1 VNRSVPPLKLGLGI
15 FSLQSVPRHPDHHAR
30 IYRNLIDDAQLA
42 ESLGFESL
50 WLSEHHFWFDG
61 YCPADLAVAGS
72 VLSRTSKLRVG
83 TAVLLLPLHSA
94 AKVADDARTLSRL
107 SDGRIALG
115 VGLGY
120 RDEEFDGF
128 GLLRKERGKSMD
140 RLLPRL
146 VELCAEVG
154 VPPIQVSVAAASSV
168 AADRAGRLGLPVF
181 ADSTMTAD
189 ELTEMMARY
198 SAAAG
203 RAGVAEATDHIL
215 QRDVFVSED
224 PERDWDLL
232 FPELRYMR
240 RQYGGWSLPQA
251 SGESDQDH
259 VRRLESDIE
268 AKLRN
273 LIFGRPEEVAA
284 QLEKFHALGFELIV
298 CRSQYGNVPR
308 DLFHRAVTSLG
319 RVREMVAR

>member
-1 VNRSVPPLKLGLGI
+1 MSSPAPPLKLGLGV
-15 FSLQSVPRHPDHHAR
+15 FSLQSVPRHPDNHVR
-30 IYRNLIDDAQLA
+30 IYRNLVDDAQLA
-42 ESLGFESL
+42 ESLGFDSL

-61 YCPADLAVAGS
+61 YCPADLAAAGS
-72 VLSRTSKLRVG
+72 VLARTERLRVG

-94 AKVADDARTLSRL
+94 AKVADDARTLSRM
-107 SDGRIALG
+107 SGGRIALG

-120 RDEEFDGF
+120 RDDEFDGF
-128 GLLRKERGKSMD
+128 GLQRKDRGRTMD
-140 RLLPRL
+140 RLLPQL
-146 VELCAEVG
+146 VELCNQDG
-154 VPPIQVSVAAASSV
+154 VPPIHVSVAAASSV

-181 ADSTMTAD
+181 ADSTMTAG
-189 ELTEMMARY
+189 ELSEMMARY
-198 SAAAG
+198 SAAAAK
-203 RAGVAEATDHIL
+203 AGVAEARDHIL

-240 RQYGGWSLPQA
+240 RQYGGWSLAQA
-251 SGESDQDH
+251 AGESDQEH
-259 VRRLESDIE
+259 VLRLESDIE

-273 LIFGRPEEVAA
+273 LIFGRPEHVAA
-284 QLEKFHALGFELIV
+284 ELGKFHALGFELIV

-319 RVREMVAR
+319 RVREMVLP

>member
-1 VNRSVPPLKLGLGI
+1 MSSPQPRLKLGLGI
-15 FSLQSVPRHPDHHAR
+15 FSLQSVPRHPDHHVR
-30 IYRNLIDDAQLA
+30 IYRNLIDDAQMA
-42 ESLGFESL
+42 ESLGFDSL

-72 VLSRTSKLRVG
+72 VLARTKTLRVG

-94 AKVADDARTLSRL
+94 AKVADDARTMSRL
-107 SDGRIALG
+107 SGGRMALG

-128 GLLRKERGKSMD
+128 GLQRKERGRSMD

-146 VELCAEVG
+146 VELCAQKG
-154 VPPIQVSVAAASSV
+154 APPVHISVAAASSV

-189 ELTEMMARY
+189 ELNEMMARY
-198 SAAAG
+198 SAAAAK
-203 RAGVAEATDHIL
+203 AGVPEARDHIL
-215 QRDVFVSED
+215 QRDVFVSDD

-240 RQYGGWSLPQA
+240 RQYGGWSLPQTA
-251 SGESDQDH
+251 GETDAEH
-259 VRRLESDIE
+259 VQRLESDIE

-273 LIFGRPEEVAA
+273 LIFGRPDHVAA
-284 QLEKFHALGFELIV
+284 ELEKFHGLGFELIV

-308 DLFHRAVTSLG
+308 ELFHRAVSGLG
-319 RVREMVAR
+319 RVREMVAS

>member
-1 VNRSVPPLKLGLGI
+1 VTRLKLGLGI
-15 FSLQSVPRHPDHHAR
+15 FSLQSVPRHPDNHAR
-30 IYRNLIDDAQLA
+30 IYRNLIEDAQLA
-42 ESLGFESL
+42 ESLGFDSL

-72 VLSRTSKLRVG
+72 VLARTERLRVG

-94 AKVADDARTLSRL
+94 AKVADDARTMSRL
-107 SDGRIALG
+107 SGGRMALG

-128 GLLRKERGKSMD
+128 GLQRKDRGRTMD

-146 VELCAEVG
+146 VELCGEDG
-154 VPPIQVSVAAASSV
+154 VPPVHISVAAASSI

-181 ADSTMTAD
+181 ADSTMTAA

-198 SAAAG
+198 SAAA
-203 RAGVAEATDHIL
+203 AKAEMPLPHDHIL
-215 QRDVFVSED
+215 QRDVFVTDD

-251 SGESDQDH
+251 ADETDDDH

-273 LIFGRPEEVAA
+273 LIFGRPEHVAA
-284 QLEKFHALGFELIV
+284 QLAKFHELGFELIV

-308 DLFHRAVTSLG
+308 DLFHRAVNGLG
-319 RVREMVAR
+319 RVREMVTT